1 MFFKLKGAKS
11 TVIMSEGIND
21 LLNQLQMVQQMIDI
35 SASKL
40 NSLRVEGATDT
51 NLIQQEIR
59 TVEVWD
65 GLCIIRDE
73 VEQRDDTLTYLR
85 EMIPHQTA
93 LWLYHDRVLDKSWQ
107 NWSFLLSFLCVFL
120 CSKACGVVFSFL
132 SWQTTD
138 IFQGIRDPGLVTKQ
152 YCLCIYQF
160 LHS

>member
-59 TVEVWD
+59 TVEV
-65 GLCIIRDE
+65 
-73 VEQRDDTLTYLR
+73 
-85 EMIPHQTA
+85 
-93 LWLYHDRVLDKSWQ
+93 
-107 NWSFLLSFLCVFL
+107 
-120 CSKACGVVFSFL
+120 
-132 SWQTTD
+132 
-138 IFQGIRDPGLVTKQ
+138 
-152 YCLCIYQF
+152 
-160 LHS
+160 